1 MQFFAPATALMV
13 LSATHAVH
21 AILPSGLQG
30 PDQSGFINATVH
42 PSNGGFSVCVSGLIP
57 VQASAT
63 NYKIN
68 LDIPKNQTETTEL
81 WLKLSTPGSTFA
93 RDAVTG
99 TNNVSGTFNMAAT
112 LCVPADNLAPKE
124 VHLATHGSP
133 YNAQYWD
140 FAPDY
145 SYADIAAMHGHA
157 TFFYD
162 RLGVGKSDRPDGI
175 QIVQSPLGV
184 EILHNLAVMLKS
196 GAIGNNRFTKLV
208 GVGHSFGSLFTTVAA
223 SKYPEAFDALVL
235 TGFTSLDPA
244 TTTVTASTTAF
255 FAAFNA
261 AIASQNEPLLYDGVD
276 NSFMVV
282 DNPIGL
288 QYAFLRTPFDPAIL
302 NLAAATKGSLSWGEP
317 LSFVSPARLCE
328 EYLGRMKADTTCQTT
343 SFSPLNFTG
352 PVAVING
359 DADLALCNGNC
370 TYPVDWTAGTIDYL
384 FPKALKKGGYVA
396 PNSGHGLNLQ
406 YAAAPAFEWLQ
417 QFLERS
423 W

>member
-1 MQFFAPATALMV
+1 MRSFTPATAVMV
-13 LSATHAVH
+13 LSATHAVQ

-42 PSNGGFSVCVSGLIP
+42 TSNGGFSVCVSGLIP

-68 LDIPKNQTETTEL
+68 LDVPKNQTDTTEL

-162 RLGVGKSDRPDGI
+162 RLGIGKSDRPDGT

-223 SKYPEAFDALVL
+223 TKYPEAFDALVL

-261 AIASQNEPLLYDGVD
+261 AIASQNEPLSYDGVD

-288 QYAFLRTPFDPAIL
+288 QHAFLRTPFDPAIL

-317 LSFVSPARLCE
+317 LSF
-328 EYLGRMKADTTCQTT
+328 TT
-343 SFSPLNFTG
+343 SFTPLNFTG

-359 DADLALCNGNC
+359 DADFALCNGNC
-370 TYPVDWTAGTIDYL
+370 TYPLDWTTATLDYL
-384 FPKALKKGGYVA
+384 FPKAAKQGAYVA
-396 PNSGHGLNLQ
+396 PRSGHGLNLQ